1 VLGSH
6 GVPGAHTSTAGATIM
21 KMTSARDSKL
31 TTILAPI
38 IQGNVKTS
46 LLLFLQDGASHAAET
61 YNLLNALNGVTEIIS
76 ACMKIKVSNWRC
88 RYNF

>member
-1 VLGSH
+1 
-6 GVPGAHTSTAGATIM
+6 M

-46 LLLFLQDGASHAAET
+46 LLLFLQDGASLASET
-61 YNLLNALNGVTEIIS
+61 HNLLNALNDVTDILS
-76 ACMKIKVSNWRC
+76 ACLRVKVSVVLSLLLL
-88 RYNF
+88 